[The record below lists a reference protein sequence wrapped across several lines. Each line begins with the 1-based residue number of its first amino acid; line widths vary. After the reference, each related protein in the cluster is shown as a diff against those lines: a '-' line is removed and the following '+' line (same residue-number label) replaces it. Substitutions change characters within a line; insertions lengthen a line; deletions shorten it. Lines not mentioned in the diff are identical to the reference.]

1 MAERLIGIIGGSGL
15 YEMDGLEIL
24 REERVRTPFGD
35 PSDRYIVGRLE
46 GRPVAFLARHGRG
59 HSLMPSELNFRA
71 NIFGFKL
78 LGAEWILS
86 ASAVGSMKE
95 EVKPLDIL
103 IPDQFFDRTNGRAG
117 TFFGNGLI
125 VHVSVADPTC
135 HVLGDV
141 LYRAGRQVGA
151 TMHKGGT
158 YLCIEG
164 PQFSTRAESRIYRG
178 WGVDVIGMTNLQ
190 EAKLAREAEICYA
203 TMALITDYD
212 VWHETEDDV
221 SVDSVVAILRQNATT
236 ARAVLRAAV
245 TMIPAERSC
254 ACAHALR
261 DAIITARDKVPAGV
275 KRELAPI
282 VGRYL
287 GE

>member
-35 PSDRYIVGRLE
+35 PSDRYILGRLA

-59 HSLMPSELNFRA
+59 HFLMPSELNFRA

-95 EVKPLDIL
+95 DVKPLDIL

-164 PQFSTRAESRIYRG
+164 PQFSTRAESRIYRS
-178 WGVDVIGMTNLQ
+178 WGVDVIGMTNMP
-190 EAKLAREAEICYA
+190 EARLAREAELCFA
-203 TMALITDYD
+203 TLALATDYD
-212 VWHETEDDV
+212 CWHETEEV
-221 SVDSVVAILRQNATT
+221 SVEQILKIINQNVNLAQEIIR
-236 ARAVLRAAV
+236 RAVAML
-245 TMIPAERSC
+245 PADRGCSC
-254 ACAHALR
+254 GSALAH
-261 DAIITARDKVPAGV
+261 AIITEKSAIPGETRRRLDLLLG
-275 KRELAPI
+275 RHLA
-282 VGRYL
+282 
-287 GE
+287 